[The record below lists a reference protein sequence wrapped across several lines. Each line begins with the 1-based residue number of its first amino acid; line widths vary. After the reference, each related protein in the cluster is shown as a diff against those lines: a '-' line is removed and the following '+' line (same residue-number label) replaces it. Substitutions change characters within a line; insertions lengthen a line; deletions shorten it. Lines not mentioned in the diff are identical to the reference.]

1 MSQAKQVRLRHEL
14 SWRETLLV
22 LLAAAALGGAAYG
35 GWVFYLDWK
44 LKREVATAWPIMRDA
59 ARAQRDAIASAIEKY
74 HTHFGFYP
82 PDHVLSRNP
91 LRVEP
96 VTNSLLYELGGTSY
110 DPVKKTFANP
120 RVDHVTPAALQETYQ
135 TNAFTNTVAPTE
147 SLREFLAL
155 DGFGFT
161 GLHDDPDLVA
171 LQLPIYVD
179 GVSADAASEF
189 GGSTSWCYVSTS
201 ATNNPGKYDLWMVL
215 RTDERAVVIGN
226 WPAAR

>member
-1 MSQAKQVRLRHEL
+1 MLQGKQTRLRREL
-14 SWRETLLV
+14 SLRQTLLV
-22 LLAAAALGGAAYG
+22 LLAAVALGCTGYA
-35 GWVFYLDWK
+35 GWLFYLDWK
-44 LKREVATAWPIMRDA
+44 LKQEVSTAWPIMMDA
-59 ARAQRDAIASAIEKY
+59 ARAQRDSIEAAIEKY
-74 HTHFGFYP
+74 HAHFGFYP

-91 LRVEP
+91 LWVEP

-110 DPVKKTFANP
+110 DPVRKTFANP

-135 TNAFTNTVAPTE
+135 IVAFTNAVTPTD
-147 SLREFLAL
+147 SLREFLTL

-179 GVSADAASEF
+179 AVSADAASEF
-189 GGSTSWCYVSTS
+189 AGSTSWCYVATG